1 MNKLTHCPHCGQRL
15 DEPEAQEVKEVQADV
30 LPAYANFPIE
40 AQIMAGVP
48 KIYIPKSEAIKN
60 ALREHFRLTPNWKT
74 KFNRE
79 WMEWA
84 VSEDIDEECLENAA
98 EVWRMDKL
106 FNWQAPNL
114 KGIQEHWGELSSLSS
129 ILWVIWIEFLRNRGK
144 NNPYNKE
151 EFTKALSISAA
162 EVYVNIYGEEYPEDP
177 INKLSL
183 DEQTEMFGRGMVGI
197 YKNAFFVG
205 GD

>member
-1 MNKLTHCPHCGQRL
+1 MNNLTHCPHCGQRL
-15 DEPEAQEVKEVQADV
+15 YEPESQEVQEVQADV

-48 KIYIPKSEAIKN
+48 KIYIPKSEVVKN

-84 VSEDIDEECLENAA
+84 VSVEMDDDALESAA

-114 KGIQEHWGELSSLSS
+114 KGIQEHWEELSSLQSTVW
-129 ILWVIWIEFLRNRGK
+129 IIWVNFLRTRGK
-144 NNPYNKE
+144 YNPYNKE
-151 EFTKALSISAA
+151 EFTKALSHSAA
-162 EVYVNIYGEEYPEDP
+162 NFYVSKYGEDSSVKP
-177 INKLSL
+177 IDKMSS
-183 DEQTEMFGRGMVGI
+183 DELVELFGYGLIGV
-197 YKNAFFVG
+197 YKNA
-205 GD
+205 